1 MNQKIES
8 IEKKETII
16 FDTGD
21 LPTREI
27 RIGKWEELSYL
38 LFPKNEG
45 KYSIHFFLEE
55 WSTLHGAGIATWA
68 NMVLEMSVFVEWSE
82 TDASLQLLGLAT
94 DHSIIELDG
103 IGNVSAW
110 CENVK
115 LRIDQSNILLGN
127 GAKVKGRPVLEVA
140 TDSIEWGHSCRIHR
154 ISGEALF
161 YLETRGIDASTAEW
175 MLLEAEIK
183 RHISVIGKKWEG
195 VKEEVLERIVKK

>member
-1 MNQKIES
+1 MS
-8 IEKKETII
+8 S
-16 FDTGD
+16 
-21 LPTREI
+21 REI
-27 RIGKWEELSYL
+27 RIGKWEKLSYL

-45 KYSIHFFLEE
+45 KYSIRFFLEE
-55 WSTLHGAGIATWA
+55 WSALHGAGIATWA

-103 IGNVSAW
+103 IWNVSTW

-115 LRIDQSNILLGN
+115 LRIDQSNILLWN

-161 YLETRGIDASTAEW
+161 YLETRGIDASTAEG

-195 VKEEVLERIVKK
+195 VKEEVLERIIKK